1 MSMTLILGV
10 GVMGMDT
17 IVVNASAVNS
27 RVETDIVP
35 IEGEFSEETM
45 KTIKD
50 IINTAQ
56 INGKNAAEK
65 LEKIEEQRLYE
76 YILRNILENYYNKNK
91 QVELEKL
98 KENIGERAKGI
109 IGNYEIAQKERKQ
122 QEKLGYNTERVIIG
136 FEPGTS
142 ETYVKTIAHNLF
154 GKVHILNQNSID
166 IQGVKKEKVNQ
177 IMDRAKRKHDTVA
190 VIEISNGQTVSQAIS
205 EYQAYK
211 NVKYVEPDYIEKIE
225 TNNKLTNDTYSNEQ
239 YYLKNINIE
248 SGWNAVRDFG
258 FMETFVAV
266 LDTGMQINHPDL
278 KNMYVKSKSVDISIE
293 GYPKLKELSKT
304 YTSEHGTEVAG
315 VIAAQADNGKG
326 IAGVGSGADDEM
338 TKIMVVK
345 CTDSKDVLYR
355 SALINGIYYAVNNGA
370 DVINISSGSYQYS
383 EAYQEAIN
391 YAYKSDVVIVA
402 SAGNDNTSKKH
413 YPSSYEH
420 VISVAATTENNKKA
434 NFSNYGKNIDISAPG
449 VAIYTCRIGNK
460 YGKVDGTS
468 FSSPIVAGTIAI
480 MRAYNPDLTT
490 QQIEK
495 ILKDKA
501 KNVNLNNM
509 GSGLLNSGLSI
520 QEAKYN
526 TFKNEKEKIES
537 VKPCNKKGSLRVK
550 WEGETYS
557 EGFAIYRATSK
568 DGTYEKIKTQT
579 DKYKYSYV
587 DSNLKAGKRYYYKVK
602 GYMKYGNEKR
612 YCKGSNIK
620 SGIAE

>member
-1 MSMTLILGV
+1 MKKKIVSIFMSMTLILGV

-35 IEGEFSEETM
+35 IEGEFSEESM

-211 NVKYVEPDYIEKIE
+211 NVKYVEPDYIEKLKRIINLQM
-225 TNNKLTNDTYSNEQ
+225 THIVMSN
-239 YYLKNINIE
+239 
-248 SGWNAVRDFG
+248 
-258 FMETFVAV
+258 
-266 LDTGMQINHPDL
+266 
-278 KNMYVKSKSVDISIE
+278 
-293 GYPKLKELSKT
+293 
-304 YTSEHGTEVAG
+304 
-315 VIAAQADNGKG
+315 
-326 IAGVGSGADDEM
+326 
-338 TKIMVVK
+338 
-345 CTDSKDVLYR
+345 
-355 SALINGIYYAVNNGA
+355 
-370 DVINISSGSYQYS
+370 
-383 EAYQEAIN
+383 
-391 YAYKSDVVIVA
+391 
-402 SAGNDNTSKKH
+402 
-413 YPSSYEH
+413 
-420 VISVAATTENNKKA
+420 
-434 NFSNYGKNIDISAPG
+434 
-449 VAIYTCRIGNK
+449 
-460 YGKVDGTS
+460 
-468 FSSPIVAGTIAI
+468 TI
-480 MRAYNPDLTT
+480 
-490 QQIEK
+490 
-495 ILKDKA
+495 
-501 KNVNLNNM
+501 
-509 GSGLLNSGLSI
+509 
-520 QEAKYN
+520 
-526 TFKNEKEKIES
+526 
-537 VKPCNKKGSLRVK
+537 
-550 WEGETYS
+550 
-557 EGFAIYRATSK
+557 
-568 DGTYEKIKTQT
+568 
-579 DKYKYSYV
+579 
-587 DSNLKAGKRYYYKVK
+587 
-602 GYMKYGNEKR
+602 
-612 YCKGSNIK
+612 
-620 SGIAE
+620 